1 MNSNGHFGAPL
12 GDAGE
17 KLPDMPLDAR
27 ELTGDVDRTPVGGLV
42 SEAVR
47 ASTREP
53 SPTITSRRESSAA
66 PSGGRSG
73 SGEVSDF
80 CALGSTRTTG
90 SSGLA
95 AMTSC
100 GSRRPCGPD
109 CVAASSAKILS
120 SIRSELDESR
130 LMRASR
136 SRTWCSVAW
145 VWLAQ
150 PGANIERAISK
161 SELAGRMGIR
171 SYARPPDR
179 GKLLR
184 LFNQLRRPLNSTP
197 LDASGGPG

>member
-1 MNSNGHFGAPL
+1 MNSNSHFGAPP

-17 KLPDMPLDAR
+17 KLPELPLDAR
-27 ELTGDVDRTPVGGLV
+27 ELTGDDNRTPGGGLV
-42 SEAVR
+42 SEAVW

-66 PSGGRSG
+66 PSEGRSG
-73 SGEVSDF
+73 SGAVSDF
-80 CALGSTRTTG
+80 CRFGSTLTTG
-90 SSGLA
+90 NSGLA
-95 AMTSC
+95 ALPSG
-100 GSRRPCGPD
+100 GSRRPLESD
-109 CVAASSAKILS
+109 CVTASSAKILS
-120 SIRSELDESR
+120 SIRSELEESR

-150 PGANIERAISK
+150 PGARIKRAISK

-184 LFNQLRRPLNSTP
+184 
-197 LDASGGPG
+197 